1 MFLLKRLKTHF
12 RFNLNHIILLN
23 MHFSL
28 CFSQSLGDDHSQ
40 TPLDVVADGSF
51 LKLVWDGGVEHYA
64 RFVIYNFTLLKSQ
77 IEE

>member
-1 MFLLKRLKTHF
+1 
-12 RFNLNHIILLN
+12 